1 MGAGLGLLLA
11 FLIFGNSLLF
21 WPIYRIFHSKKTRR
35 RQDLLV
41 VFIVSGCLYVALTGF
56 VFYGVYFIPD
66 FHHLFLFVYAVYIAL
81 DIGSLL
87 ASLAVFESPEH
98 YEYE

>member
-1 MGAGLGLLLA
+1 MSNGLALLVG

-21 WPIYRIFHSKKTRR
+21 WPIYRIFHPQKTRR

-41 VFIVSGCLYVALTGF
+41 VFIVSGCLYLVLTAF
-56 VFYGVYFIPD
+56 VLYGVYYIPD
-66 FHHLFLFVYAVYIAL
+66 FHHLFLFIYAGYIAL

-87 ASLAVFESPEH
+87 ASVTAFGRPKH
-98 YEYE
+98 YEH